1 MDIIDWFKNAS
12 LAVKV
17 ITSALIL
24 IILLLI
30 LSIIGGGKS
39 KKTQVVTNNSGGK
52 DFEEIQIETP
62 TPAPTVV
69 IPTVIPT
76 SKPTLI
82 PTNTPYPTSTPHPT
96 ITPTPTPTNSPQST
110 TRAISTPIPT
120 IYPEIL
126 HLSAYQVGLY
136 PGEQQEIKASILPL
150 GVFDNTI
157 TWTVEDSNIARIESA
172 KNRLIVTAASPG
184 STKIIA
190 KTVNDK
196 TAEISVAVKDT
207 AIKSAIS
214 ASTMISAPT
223 SAPIPTQTVIEPSSI
238 RIDQSTFS
246 LSKNN
251 TAQLTVIYTP
261 IITTRRHLNWSSSN
275 TNIATVDVSGKVTAV
290 NPGNVTITAT
300 SVNGRTSRSNITVT
314 DTTSQIIPTPTT
326 STFVPNDINLNA
338 TSIKLYSDEIQKISA
353 SVVPTNATDK
363 SLQWSSN
370 NTTVATVNSLG
381 YITAKKPGTAIVTVK
396 TVNNITKSILV
407 EVSSIYAT
415 SNLDRVKIN
424 KPLSCDLS
432 NKTFATWQCDP
443 AWADK
448 IFDKTCP
455 VGSKGYQ
462 ATVCNTGCGLE
473 STSTILRAQ
482 NPQRTPNWLIDN
494 KFAANTAFCQY
505 RTSWTTIRNALV
517 KYLGK
522 DAVTT
527 QEAFH
532 CTSDQIKKL
541 ICSDHVVLVLLGGD
555 SGYGHWV
562 TAVAVTQD
570 GDIVLKDPGFGRE
583 TRSVNYLSNALKGD
597 YNKFVRS
604 CLAVK
609 ASYIRPKV
617 GDVVIDEP
625 PPGKIVLPKVT
636 IGNVSRQDLVNTAM
650 SLKGKV
656 WYCSVSAK
664 CGWYNQIGVNR
675 RWSKTEIFKGVD
687 DQENVGLD
695 CIGYVRWVYYQLTG
709 KDLGCENVSCL
720 WRKLNDPN
728 SGWKEVPLSEVKAGD
743 LAIKGR
749 VEGSELKN
757 GHVAM
762 FLKWENG
769 KNVVIEAG
777 GYGTN
782 IIVIRDK
789 PFLKYIRPPES
800 YIKFNDP

>member
-136 PGEQQEIKASILPL
+136 PGEQQEIKSSIIPL

-275 TNIATVDVSGKVTAV
+275 TNIATVDVSSKVTAV

-381 YITAKKPGTAIVTVK
+381 YITAKNPALLSSLSRPL
-396 TVNNITKSILV
+396 ITSPNLFWLKSF
-407 EVSSIYAT
+407 
-415 SNLDRVKIN
+415 NLR
-424 KPLSCDLS
+424 
-432 NKTFATWQCDP
+432 
-443 AWADK
+443 
-448 IFDKTCP
+448 
-455 VGSKGYQ
+455 
-462 ATVCNTGCGLE
+462 
-473 STSTILRAQ
+473 
-482 NPQRTPNWLIDN
+482 
-494 KFAANTAFCQY
+494 
-505 RTSWTTIRNALV
+505 
-517 KYLGK
+517 
-522 DAVTT
+522 
-527 QEAFH
+527 
-532 CTSDQIKKL
+532 
-541 ICSDHVVLVLLGGD
+541 
-555 SGYGHWV
+555 
-562 TAVAVTQD
+562 
-570 GDIVLKDPGFGRE
+570 
-583 TRSVNYLSNALKGD
+583 
-597 YNKFVRS
+597 
-604 CLAVK
+604 
-609 ASYIRPKV
+609 YIQFR
-617 GDVVIDEP
+617 
-625 PPGKIVLPKVT
+625 
-636 IGNVSRQDLVNTAM
+636 
-650 SLKGKV
+650 
-656 WYCSVSAK
+656 
-664 CGWYNQIGVNR
+664 
-675 RWSKTEIFKGVD
+675 
-687 DQENVGLD
+687 
-695 CIGYVRWVYYQLTG
+695 
-709 KDLGCENVSCL
+709 
-720 WRKLNDPN
+720 
-728 SGWKEVPLSEVKAGD
+728 
-743 LAIKGR
+743 
-749 VEGSELKN
+749 
-757 GHVAM
+757 
-762 FLKWENG
+762 
-769 KNVVIEAG
+769 
-777 GYGTN
+777 
-782 IIVIRDK
+782 
-789 PFLKYIRPPES
+789 
-800 YIKFNDP
+800 